1 MLRDLE
7 LDAAEEDEYSLLDG
21 ASFAS
26 AQPPQ
31 PPPVLTRARA
41 RAQGTSSPVLMTPV
55 RTGGVSRGGGIVGVS
70 PSSGATSRARM
81 NSPIVVPAAKGT
93 GKPQHCIFIDD
104 AAMANLC
111 FGIIGTGER
120 FCLAEKIQGYTHC
133 GISAHARGTRKKNKA
148 KVVVDAFYVPGGTIL
163 ARPTAKTDPMILKR
177 DAPRKYLRQLETSK
191 LTTAEW
197 KNLIIDARTHVENSG
212 EEDDE
217 DEDDGNDDGD
227 DDVDMA
233 DDGSLPSGFD
243 EGSYDDGDLQTGDI
257 FEVEWDYSQ
266 MGEGGDWVP
275 SMKSHRAAIDLL
287 GSILN
292 SSTRRHLACVKALNA
307 RADLGNREGKATRR
321 QVRRLLQMVHE
332 HKTLADSVHE
342 VLEADQLS
350 STQTMEELR
359 KEMDQFAVDLQEF
372 STEARVTSE
381 SILKMFALIRQR
393 AQARDGNMRTRID
406 QMEAVIGGFPR
417 PPSPSLTTPRQVI
430 TTPDV
435 GDTPLGTATI
445 GGTETT
451 LTANMLFNLVR
462 ELQGKVDLL
471 TERAKHTG
479 IVFDGVAFNSESELS
494 AWFARHNPSG
504 AGCAAMVDFQ
514 SIWAY
519 AESDTLEASA
529 WLSDLEK
536 SRKMGFK
543 GGRYEATYTHSM
555 GMKYPAQFIGKEK
568 TITSTTTI
576 KMLES
581 NDLWRGNGMGDGYKA
596 TLTKALEG
604 AVERHRTYCNDQVP
618 EGVVRE
624 MALKTAER
632 TLRFWHSFVAY
643 LDEEYSMLTSF
654 NLLPKH
660 ILLLLSNQVIQ
671 ICDDI
676 SEFRCKAVTTDISNP
691 LATASRFCW
700 VTLQAHGCMEAYLK
714 DRFRRHPGINSSFIR
729 FLTRHM
735 ADQTAMG
742 LSGTVTAL
750 TTRVK
755 KLEDHSGSKITQEMF
770 NKLDAKVEA
779 IITANDLKRK
789 K

>member
-1 MLRDLE
+1 
-7 LDAAEEDEYSLLDG
+7 
-21 ASFAS
+21 
-26 AQPPQ
+26 
-31 PPPVLTRARA
+31 
-41 RAQGTSSPVLMTPV
+41 
-55 RTGGVSRGGGIVGVS
+55 
-70 PSSGATSRARM
+70 
-81 NSPIVVPAAKGT
+81 
-93 GKPQHCIFIDD
+93 
-104 AAMANLC
+104 
-111 FGIIGTGER
+111 
-120 FCLAEKIQGYTHC
+120 
-133 GISAHARGTRKKNKA
+133 
-148 KVVVDAFYVPGGTIL
+148 
-163 ARPTAKTDPMILKR
+163 
-177 DAPRKYLRQLETSK
+177 
-191 LTTAEW
+191 
-197 KNLIIDARTHVENSG
+197 
-212 EEDDE
+212 
-217 DEDDGNDDGD
+217 
-227 DDVDMA
+227 
-233 DDGSLPSGFD
+233 
-243 EGSYDDGDLQTGDI
+243 
-257 FEVEWDYSQ
+257 
-266 MGEGGDWVP
+266 
-275 SMKSHRAAIDLL
+275 
-287 GSILN
+287 
-292 SSTRRHLACVKALNA
+292 
-307 RADLGNREGKATRR
+307 
-321 QVRRLLQMVHE
+321 MVHE
-332 HKTLADSVHE
+332 HKNLSNSVHA
-342 VLEADQLS
+342 VLEADQVS
-350 STQTMEELR
+350 STLTLEELR
-359 KEMDQFAVDLQEF
+359 KEMDKFAVDLQDF
-372 STEARVTSE
+372 SAEARVTSE
-381 SILKMFALIRQR
+381 SILKMIALIRQR
-393 AQARDGNMRTRID
+393 AQARDDNMRARIV

-417 PPSPSLTTPRQVI
+417 PPSPSLTMHHQAI
-430 TTPDV
+430 TTTDV

-445 GGTETT
+445 GGTDTT
-451 LTANMLFNLVR
+451 ITANMLFNLVR

-479 IVFDGVAFNSESELS
+479 IVFNGVAFNSESELS

-504 AGCAAMVDFQ
+504 AGRAAMVDFQ

-519 AESDTLEASA
+519 AESDTLEASV

-568 TITSTTTI
+568 ITSTTTI

-581 NDLWRGNGMGDGYKA
+581 NELWRGNGMGDGYKA

-604 AVERHRTYCNDQVP
+604 AVERHRTYCNDQLP

-624 MALKTAER
+624 MALKTAEH

-755 KLEDHSGSKITQEMF
+755 KLEDHSGTKITQEMY